1 VCVQPHTAA
10 VNATLFA
17 SAAERRAADGRPR
30 RLLQARRAAI
40 DRYRLDEWRRGAQ
53 QQTRRTLLQR

>member
-1 VCVQPHTAA
+1 MAA
-10 VNATLFA
+10 VNATLLA
-17 SAAERRAADGRPR
+17 SAAERRAADGRPRPR